1 MTNQIMKQKD
11 KYNYSVKMGTGRLM
25 KQKIMLPINEL
36 DLPDYDYM
44 EQYVKILCIINT
56 NSILISK
63 KYRTLQLKS
72 LLWNSV
78 SLMGLLLS
86 QFLEVR

>member
-44 EQYVKILCIINT
+44 EQYVKNIMYNKYKFYFDF
-56 NSILISK
+56 K
-63 KYRTLQLKS
+63 KI
-72 LLWNSV
+72 
-78 SLMGLLLS
+78 
-86 QFLEVR
+86 